1 MIDPVI
7 LETARRN
14 LAGSADLP
22 DEDFWRAYGKIEDA
36 ALLCTEPQDHPAVMA
51 ALESSLREL
60 GKTRSLVE
68 IVAEA
73 AAAGRFDEARE
84 PED

>member
-7 LETARRN
+7 LDTARRN
-14 LAGSADLP
+14 LDASAGLP
-22 DEDFWRAYGKIEDA
+22 DEEFWRAYGKIEDA

-51 ALESSLREL
+51 ALEARLREL

-73 AAAGRFDEARE
+73 AAAGRFDEAEE